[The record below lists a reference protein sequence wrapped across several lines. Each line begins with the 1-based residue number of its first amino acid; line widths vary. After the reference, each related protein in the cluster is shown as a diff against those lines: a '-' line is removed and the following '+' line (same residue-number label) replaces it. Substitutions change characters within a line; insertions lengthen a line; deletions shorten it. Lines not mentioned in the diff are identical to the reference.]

1 MILQDLLEGE
11 MNLDELIQKVETA
24 RLKRSE
30 HLIVQIIAVT
40 KYTQDVE
47 PLKRLYN
54 DGQRAFG
61 ENRIQ
66 IMEEKVKALKDYP
79 IEWHFI
85 GNLQKNKINK
95 LLSLNPFM
103 IQSVNSYELAEAI
116 NKRANKKVKCLI
128 EINSAKEETKH
139 GMQPEVA
146 IDTYLKI
153 KENLKNIELQGVMT
167 IGAHSDNEKE
177 IKKSFRLT
185 YDIFEKLKPYG
196 AKICSM
202 GMSGDFEIAIQEGS
216 NMIRVGNALLNSY
229 L

>member
-1 MILQDLLEGE
+1 MK
-11 MNLDELIQKVETA
+11 LDELIQKVENA

-30 HLIVQIIAVT
+30 HLIVQIVAVT
-40 KYTQDVE
+40 KYTKDIK

-66 IMEEKVKALKDYP
+66 GMEEKVNALSELP

-95 LLSLNPFM
+95 LLALDPFM
-103 IQSVNSYELAEAI
+103 IQSINSYELAEAI
-116 NKRANKKVKCLI
+116 NKRAKKPIKCLI
-128 EINSAKEETKH
+128 EINSSKEPTKH
-139 GMQPEVA
+139 GMDPEIAVE
-146 IDTYLKI
+146 TYLKI
-153 KENLKNIELQGVMT
+153 KENLQNINLQGVMT
-167 IGAHSDNEKE
+167 IGAHVDDEKE
-177 IKKSFRLT
+177 IRKSFKIT
-185 YDIFEKLKPYG
+185 YDIFEKLKLYG

-202 GMSGDFEIAIQEGS
+202 GMSGDFEIAIEEGS
-216 NMIRVGNALLNSY
+216 NMIRVGSALLNSY

>member
-1 MILQDLLEGE
+1 MT
-11 MNLDELIQKVETA
+11 LDELIQKVEAA

-30 HLIVQIIAVT
+30 HLIVQIVAVT
-40 KYTQDVE
+40 KYTEDIE

-66 IMEEKVKALKDYP
+66 IMEEKVNALKDYP

-95 LLSLNPFM
+95 LLSLNPFL
-103 IQSVNSYELAEAI
+103 IQSINSYELAEAI
-116 NKRANKKVKCLI
+116 NKRAQKPVRCLL
-128 EINSAKEETKH
+128 EINSAKETTKH
-139 GMQPEVA
+139 GIQPEIAVE
-146 IDTYLKI
+146 TYLKI
-153 KENLKNIELQGVMT
+153 KENLHNINLQGVMT

-177 IKKSFRLT
+177 IRDSFRLT
-185 YDIFEKLKPYG
+185 YEIFDKLKPHG

-202 GMSGDFEIAIQEGS
+202 GMSSDFEIAIQEGS
-216 NMIRVGNALLNSY
+216 NMIRVGSALLNSY
-229 L
+229 M